1 MDSEHQRGASD
12 IEKALLAELTPQE
25 ANMVSEIVRFY
36 SIGKSVSQ
44 TSQELKDSE
53 DYVRHVYFV
62 LYKISLRK
70 GIKVPDLFS
79 S

>member
-1 MDSEHQRGASD
+1 MESEHQRGASD

-25 ANMVSEIVRFY
+25 ASMVSEIVRAY

-62 LYKISLRK
+62 LYKISLHK
-70 GIKVPDLFS
+70 GIEIPKTFN
-79 S
+79 